1 MKVWGKLPRHR
12 ENRCKVPKLGSRMG
26 QARNEEKASMGRLSE
41 LREGGR
47 EGAVQQGVHGEVAR
61 SLT

>member
-12 ENRCKVPKLGSRMG
+12 ENRCKVSKLGSRMG

-41 LREGGR
+41 LREGGSSSTGCTRKGRR
-47 EGAVQQGVHGEVAR
+47 EC
-61 SLT
+61 LT